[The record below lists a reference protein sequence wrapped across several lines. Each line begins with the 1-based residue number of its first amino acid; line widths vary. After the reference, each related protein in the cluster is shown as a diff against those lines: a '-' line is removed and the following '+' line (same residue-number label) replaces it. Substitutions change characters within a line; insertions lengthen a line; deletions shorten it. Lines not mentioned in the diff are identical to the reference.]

1 MRRSA
6 HEGYAVIKEIS
17 IHAPLTG
24 CDTEPATI
32 AKATAQNFNPRTP
45 DGVRPA
51 SPRLVESI
59 SDYSADDIMFFADKI
74 NGLPRKILDYR
85 TPDELFE
92 QELDRIYAA

>member
-1 MRRSA
+1 ME
-6 HEGYAVIKEIS
+6 HIS

-24 CDTEPATI
+24 CDFQI
-32 AKATAQNFNPRTP
+32 VSVVLRVGDFNPRTP

>member
-32 AKATAQNFNPRTP
+32 AKATAQNFNPRPP